1 MPLLHDA
8 LFSARECGRTGIEG
22 RILGLLG
29 VLHRDMAKSSLPE
42 SLRRAN
48 DHLAKSKVMLRMSI
62 ALAAQTGRVS
72 AQALQSLH
80 LGETIVAQILLA
92 DAAGVGRWN
101 AGAGAGAG
109 AGCMALELAE
119 RVAETRCASVV
130 QTLEA
135 ESLQNGESSQLIAS
149 RIESSSV
156 LDTVEAETCFEQ
168 ALAIAQEHDIHE
180 RSYIQTTTLLL
191 GAVLAFH
198 AGEEDKAVQLV
209 QQFLTIT
216 VEEGRHHC
224 AQCGQARGEEAQML
238 TCGGCG
244 VARFCNA
251 QHQKRA
257 WKDGSLLQH
266 KWLCPLLCKWK
277 LVVKSKNDKKVAK
290 LSPHDCRHDIIAFLR
305 RSQNA
310 YTNIQALSPNAKPT
324 RIGPNI

>member
-1 MPLLHDA
+1 M
-8 LFSARECGRTGIEG
+8 
-22 RILGLLG
+22 
-29 VLHRDMAKSSLPE
+29 
-42 SLRRAN
+42 
-48 DHLAKSKVMLRMSI
+48 
-62 ALAAQTGRVS
+62 
-72 AQALQSLH
+72 
-80 LGETIVAQILLA
+80 
-92 DAAGVGRWN
+92 
-101 AGAGAGAG
+101 
-109 AGCMALELAE
+109 
-119 RVAETRCASVV
+119 
-130 QTLEA
+130 
-135 ESLQNGESSQLIAS
+135 
-149 RIESSSV
+149 
-156 LDTVEAETCFEQ
+156 EAETCFEQ